1 MVRPRVLWCAL
12 PLALLGCSVTT
23 TYETTTTV
31 FPTRVEGA
39 FRDHRYRVIATGVTG
54 SAHAPVD
61 DPASTRL
68 ATRAMDALVAAAKL
82 GPGQACR
89 LRSTDGRGGELRV
102 GRPKSGLLRQPGDGT
117 TLVPGQAP
125 ELDPA
130 RETSLQVLAETKPH
144 DVAATLPESFGAGP
158 GKLLELVFY
167 ATQNVAVDACAV
179 VPLSDELPPPPPAPW
194 QPTEAAA
201 AGLARLSLHEP
212 ALDGGD
218 RADDSPVVRGQKAHE
233 GDHQQAG
240 VQLAPP
246 EILYEGAKLCVE
258 AARARRRVDLG
269 ANPAPVLHR
278 ALEAEVFDAA
288 HGAVEREPRHHLR
301 VREMPPRT
309 ADLPD
314 PLVRSVPVV
323 NHEIDERPLELPGR
337 LLGRDSRRLRQ
348 VQSGHDLTVDVE
360 LELLRCGVADPD
372 RARAGVPREPGQL
385 GLGDPTPR
393 GPDPVP
399 RNHSNGS
406 GGPDPVFG
414 TIAMVRRTG
423 SGERDYRDG

>member
-130 RETSLQVLAETKPH
+130 RGR
-144 DVAATLPESFGAGP
+144 DVGLRR
-158 GKLLELVFY
+158 EL
-167 ATQNVAVDACAV
+167 
-179 VPLSDELPPPPPAPW
+179 
-194 QPTEAAA
+194 
-201 AGLARLSLHEP
+201 REP
-212 ALDGGD
+212 QD
-218 RADDSPVVRGQKAHE
+218 RGERRTTHPSA
-233 GDHQQAG
+233 
-240 VQLAPP
+240 
-246 EILYEGAKLCVE
+246 
-258 AARARRRVDLG
+258 ARRRRRG
-269 ANPAPVLHR
+269 
-278 ALEAEVFDAA
+278 
-288 HGAVEREPRHHLR
+288 
-301 VREMPPRT
+301 
-309 ADLPD
+309 
-314 PLVRSVPVV
+314 
-323 NHEIDERPLELPGR
+323 RPMR
-337 LLGRDSRRLRQ
+337 
-348 VQSGHDLTVDVE
+348 
-360 LELLRCGVADPD
+360 
-372 RARAGVPREPGQL
+372 
-385 GLGDPTPR
+385 
-393 GPDPVP
+393 
-399 RNHSNGS
+399 
-406 GGPDPVFG
+406 
-414 TIAMVRRTG
+414 
-423 SGERDYRDG
+423 